1 MLELCRNGKVTN
13 KDCYSFSPYTSY
25 TGYCTRKF
33 SDPSYADKNE
43 KGDYPLI
50 LCRYAEVLLTYAEAK
65 IEANDIDK
73 SVVDALN
80 EVRNGRD
87 DVKMPALSLSDLSD
101 QSKARVIVRHERK
114 VELAFEG
121 FRYFDIRRWDG
132 FWKYA
137 NRPVMGRP
145 FKGKFE
151 DWPNVTFDENDEPVY
166 DYDAYM
172 PHPSSDYRLVEN
184 RTFVQQKHEL
194 WPIPQRERNVS
205 PQLTQNPGF

>member
-1 MLELCRNGKVTN
+1 MQR
-13 KDCYSFSPYTSY
+13 
-25 TGYCTRKF
+25 
-33 SDPSYADKNE
+33 
-43 KGDYPLI
+43 
-50 LCRYAEVLLTYAEAK
+50 AK

-132 FWKYA
+132 FLEICQSSGDGTSFLKV
-137 NRPVMGRP
+137 NLRTGR
-145 FKGKFE
+145 
-151 DWPNVTFDENDEPVY
+151 
-166 DYDAYM
+166 M
-172 PHPSSDYRLVEN
+172 
-184 RTFVQQKHEL
+184 
-194 WPIPQRERNVS
+194 
-205 PQLTQNPGF
+205 

>member
-1 MLELCRNGKVTN
+1 MTN

-80 EVRNGRD
+80 EVRNGRCKNAGFVVIGFVGS
-87 DVKMPALSLSDLSD
+87 VKSTGDC
-101 QSKARVIVRHERK
+101 
-114 VELAFEG
+114 
-121 FRYFDIRRWDG
+121 
-132 FWKYA
+132 
-137 NRPVMGRP
+137 
-145 FKGKFE
+145 
-151 DWPNVTFDENDEPVY
+151 
-166 DYDAYM
+166 
-172 PHPSSDYRLVEN
+172 SS
-184 RTFVQQKHEL
+184 
-194 WPIPQRERNVS
+194 
-205 PQLTQNPGF
+205 